1 VPLVRLRQGRRGADR
16 GAELTVADEA
26 LRPALEAAIE
36 VARAAASAHPPRQP
50 APALR
55 PLLKLRHLPDRAL
68 PAVRRALEEDDL
80 FRTVVASATTEDLVG
95 RVSWLWLDRPEGW
108 EDEVVAAAG
117 AEDAAR
123 AAADEA
129 RAASS
134 ATRKLAAVEASLRRA
149 EAEVASLRAKVAG
162 LKDRLAEE
170 QRARRAA
177 DTEAGRLR
185 RQVAD
190 LEGPHPAVAE
200 RDALA
205 AQVDRLEAALAA
217 GAPPPPPTRE
227 PVQRALHAL
236 DRVREELGEWLT
248 DEPAPHRPGG
258 ARRRPVPLPP
268 AVFDDTVEA
277 ADHLA
282 RVSGVVVLVDGYN
295 VSLGAHPE
303 LALAEQRAWLLDALG
318 GLAAR
323 CGAEVHVVFDGA
335 EDVATAPA
343 HGPRRTAVHVRYTEA
358 GVEADD
364 DLLALAADVPEHRA
378 VVVASDDRRVR
389 DGAARLG
396 ANVIGAATLADLL
409 RR

>member
-1 VPLVRLRQGRRGADR
+1 MTVP
-16 GAELTVADEA
+16 DEV
-26 LRPALEAAIE
+26 LRPALEAGIE
-36 VARAAASAHPPRQP
+36 VARAAAATQQRQP
-50 APALR
+50 APPLR

-68 PAVRRALEEDDL
+68 PVVRKALEDDEL
-80 FRTVVASATTEDLVG
+80 FRSVVTAATTEGLVG
-95 RVSWLWLDRPEGW
+95 RPSWLWLSRPDGW
-108 EDEVVAAAG
+108 EDDLAAAI
-117 AEDAAR
+117 EVQR
-123 AAADEA
+123 AASVAGEEA
-129 RAASS
+129 RAG
-134 ATRKLAAVEASLRRA
+134 ATAQRKLAAVEESRRRA
-149 EAEVASLRAKVAG
+149 EAEVASLRSKVAG
-162 LKDRLAEE
+162 LKERLAEE

-190 LEGPHPAVAE
+190 LEAAAPPESVHPAVAE

-205 AQVDRLEAALAA
+205 AQVGQLQAALSAA
-217 GAPPPPPTRE
+217 APPEVPSRE

-236 DRVREELGEWLT
+236 DRVREELGDWLT
-248 DEPAPHRPGG
+248 DEAPRRRPTSVEG
-258 ARRRPVPLPP
+258 RRPVPLPP
-268 AVFDDTVEA
+268 AVFDDTVQA

-282 RVSGVVVLVDGYN
+282 RVPGAVLLVDGYN

-335 EDVATAPA
+335 EAGPTAPA
-343 HGPRRTAVHVRYTEA
+343 RGPRRTAVHVRYTEA

-364 DLLALAADVPEHRA
+364 DLLALAADVPVHRP
-378 VVVASDDRRVR
+378 VVVVSADRRVR
-389 DGAARLG
+389 EGAARLG
-396 ANVIGAATLADLL
+396 ANVVGSETLADLL